1 MGLAGSFLSASKEE
15 WSLIRRHPD
24 EQMFGIQLAG
34 NKPSLLTP
42 AAEVI
47 ARECAGGI
55 DFVDL
60 NCGCPIDLVFK
71 TGSGSARACFELL
84 NINLISDV
92 NKVPHSHRCCPS
104 GSCHCR

>member
-1 MGLAGSFLSASKEE
+1 MGLANSFLSASKEE

-71 TGSGSARACFELL
+71 TGSGSARACFEFL
-84 NINLISDV
+84 NNNLMHDFTGP
-92 NKVPHSHRCCPS
+92 PHSHHCCPP
-104 GSCHCR
+104 GSFHCC